1 MRSRRAEPRPPARH
15 GRLPRARCRPGL
27 GPDGAAGPQPR
38 GPEQRLGVGL
48 RLVQRLRARRGS
60 GAGQGSAALNQE
72 ALPGAAALW
81 AQVSRAA
88 AGQAVPAWVSKRQA
102 QAVRVVRALAPAGSA
117 LRP

>member
-15 GRLPRARCRPGL
+15 GRLPRARRRPGL

-48 RLVQRLRARRGS
+48 RIVQRLRARHGS
-60 GAGQGSAALNQE
+60 GAREGAAAPDQA

-81 AQVSRAA
+81 AQVSGAA
-88 AGQAVPAWVSKRQA
+88 VGRAVPAWVSKRQA
-102 QAVRVVRALAPAGSA
+102 QAVRVVRALARASSV